1 METYIVPPEAA
12 GQRLDIVMAQSTN
25 MSRTQVQKLIYKKKV
40 VHNGE
45 AAIGKTIVAENDTI
59 TFDLPEAKNV
69 KADKPAP
76 VLTILY
82 EDEDILVVDKP
93 AGLLVHPGNG
103 RIDESTV
110 ADFARSHGVDD
121 EDILRPGI
129 VHRLDRDTS
138 GILLLAKN
146 PAAKIYMQEQFASR
160 TVEKTYT
167 LLVRGRVSPDSA
179 IIDLPIGRD
188 PRDGSRRTVTSDGRP
203 AQTSYKTLAYYPGY
217 TYLEAQ
223 PKTGRTHQLR
233 VHFASTGNPIVGD
246 VVYGNKRDNL
256 GLKRQFLHAAKLS
269 FTNPKGQ
276 PVQLTSKLPPDLELV
291 LKRLEE
297 AV

>member
-1 METYIVPPEAA
+1 MEKIIVPAEAA
-12 GQRLDIVMAQSTN
+12 GQRLDIVMAHSIN

-40 VHNGE
+40 MHNGE
-45 AAIGKTIVAENDTI
+45 PAIGKFIVDENDVI
-59 TFDLPEAKNV
+59 TFEVPEPISLGAERI
-69 KADKPAP
+69 AP
-76 VLTILY
+76 MLNILY
-82 EDEDILVVDKP
+82 EDKDILAVDKP

-110 ADFARSHGVDD
+110 ADFARSHGVED

-146 PAAKIYMQEQFASR
+146 PAAKTYLLEQFANR
-160 TVEKTYT
+160 TVEKTYA
-167 LLVRGRVSPDSA
+167 LLVRGRVNPDSA

-188 PRDGSRRTVTSDGRP
+188 PRDGSKRAVTSDGRP
-203 AQTSYKTLAYYPGY
+203 AQTNYKTIAYYPGY

-233 VHFASTGNPIVGD
+233 IHFASTGNPIVGD

-269 FTNPKGQ
+269 FSNLTGQ
-276 PVQLTSKLPPDLELV
+276 KVNLTSALPTDLELV

>member
-1 METYIVPPEAA
+1 MAEIIVSPEAA

-40 VHNGE
+40 LRNGE
-45 AAIGKTIVAENDTI
+45 GAIGKTIVDENDVI
-59 TFDLPEAKNV
+59 TFELPEIKTLGS
-69 KADKPAP
+69 DQPAP

-82 EDEDILVVDKP
+82 EDEDVLAIDKP

-110 ADFARSHGVDD
+110 ADFARAHGVEDD
-121 EDILRPGI
+121 DNIRPGI

-146 PAAKIYMQEQFASR
+146 PAAKTYMQEQFASR
-160 TVEKTYT
+160 TIEKTYA
-167 LLVRGRVSPDSA
+167 LLVRGRVIPESA

-256 GLKRQFLHAAKLS
+256 ELKRQFLHAAKIS
-269 FTNPKGQ
+269 FTNPKGKRIH
-276 PVQLTSKLPPDLELV
+276 LTSELPEDLQLV

>member
-1 METYIVPPEAA
+1 MSEIIVPTEAA
-12 GQRLDIVMAQSTN
+12 GQRLDIVMAQATQ

-40 VHNGE
+40 FHNGE
-45 AAIGKTIVAENDTI
+45 GAIGKTIVNANDVI
-59 TFDLPEAKNV
+59 RFELPEASSGVND
-69 KADKPAP
+69 KAAP
-76 VLTILY
+76 VLPIIY

-138 GILLLAKN
+138 GILILAKN
-146 PAAKIYMQEQFASR
+146 PAAKIYMQEQFANR
-160 TVEKTYT
+160 TVEKTYA
-167 LLVRGRVSPDSA
+167 LLVRGRVTPDSA

-203 AQTSYKTLAYYPGY
+203 AQTSYKTIAYYPGY

-276 PVQLTSKLPPDLELV
+276 AVHLLSALPSDLEIV